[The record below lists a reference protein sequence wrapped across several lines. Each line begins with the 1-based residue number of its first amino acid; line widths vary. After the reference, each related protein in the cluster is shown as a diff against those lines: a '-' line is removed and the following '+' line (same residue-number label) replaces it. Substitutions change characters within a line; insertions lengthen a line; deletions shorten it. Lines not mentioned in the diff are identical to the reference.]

1 MTEADAVIDA
11 LTYLKEA
18 SVEPY
23 TYNLDD
29 LKAQIDAVSET
40 EKYTMLKSIVEEGG
54 SAISQCDAFELF
66 VHTDPWNTLRDL
78 LEEDPF
84 RTTFKFRGTWNRF
97 DQPLRYEDICF
108 TTPF

>member
-40 EKYTMLKSIVEEGG
+40 EKYTMLKSIVE
-54 SAISQCDAFELF
+54 
-66 VHTDPWNTLRDL
+66 
-78 LEEDPF
+78 
-84 RTTFKFRGTWNRF
+84 
-97 DQPLRYEDICF
+97 
-108 TTPF
+108 